1 MNAHAT
7 LTGTRG
13 NPGYADPELWM
24 PLPVTENC
32 YVYSF
37 GVVLHEILGKKLDAR
52 RSMNSVVRKL
62 KEEEEI
68 SMSISVSSITSFKSC
83 SMGNWYPGKFN

>member
-24 PLPVTENC
+24 PLPMTQNC

-37 GVVLHEILGKKLDAR
+37 GVVLGKKLDAR

-62 KEEEEI
+62 AEEEEI
-68 SMSISVSSITSFKSC
+68 SMSSDSFQYLPSHLSSPAPWVIGILESS
-83 SMGNWYPGKFN
+83 